1 MSLHIALITPSRYDS
16 DGYVQQWKRPV
27 MATQAQAAVKALLL
41 DCNARG
47 VLDDGEKITCEDY
60 YEIFGPVPVE
70 GIVERIK
77 QAGKGAVFLT
87 GVLSAFYPRALDLAR
102 MFRAHDIPVVI
113 GGVHVNGIK
122 ALFKNNE
129 YGLKDALDMGVSLFI
144 GQAEGHIDGLIRDL
158 AADTLQPEYDY
169 LRALPDLRNVPM
181 PAYDIETIK
190 RSFTGVV
197 PIETSRG
204 CPFRCTFCCIP
215 NTQGVE
221 MQMRDPQAIADYVR
235 DYASQGVKT
244 FFLSDDNIARNKRWE
259 EVFDKL
265 IEMRQKTKLRYELI
279 IEADTVAYKIPRF
292 IEKAT
297 AAGVTDVFLG
307 LESIDPET
315 IKAAGKKHNR
325 AANVRDMFAAW
336 YERGAVTI
344 SGFIIGFP
352 GETEKKIY
360 GNVET
365 LVSEYPGEI
374 FTLSVL
380 TPLPGS
386 VDHKR
391 LDEQGTYMDPD
402 LNNYDLGHFV
412 FDHDTLDQSAVKRL
426 RPSIVSRVY
435 SLRRVWSIMLQGLR
449 NPVKPVTNFS
459 WTVGLTLGYRVG
471 GTGVYEIGS
480 GRYRNRHLRRPGLPK
495 EPALVFY
502 PKYFI
507 KESWQAIHAGLY
519 LATLRSM
526 LFLARRKVAK
536 ERAATALERSTA
548 GVPARK
554 PAHKAG

>member
-1 MSLHIALITPSRYDS
+1 MVLHIALITPSRYDT

-27 MATQAQAAVKALLL
+27 MVTQAQAAIKALLK
-41 DCNARG
+41 DCNDRE
-47 VLDDGEKITCEDY
+47 VLGEDSEISCEDH
-60 YEIFGPVPVE
+60 YEIFGPVPIE
-70 GIVERIK
+70 GIVARIRE
-77 QAGKGAVFLT
+77 AGHGAVFLT
-87 GVLSAFYPRALDLAR
+87 GVLSAFFPRALDLAR

-113 GGVHVNGIK
+113 GGVHINGIK
-122 ALFKNNE
+122 ALFKDND
-129 YGLKDALDMGVSLFI
+129 YGLQDALDMGASLFV
-144 GQAEGHIDGLIRDL
+144 GQAEGHLDDL
-158 AADTLQPEYDY
+158 LKDLNANELKPVYDY
-169 LRALPDLRNVPM
+169 LRDLPDLSSAPM
-181 PAYDIETIK
+181 PAYDVDTIK
-190 RSFTGVV
+190 KSFTGVV

-221 MQMRDPQAIADYVR
+221 MQMRDPQVIADYVLE
-235 DYASQGVKT
+235 YARKGVKT

-265 IEMRQKTKLRYELI
+265 IEMRRKHKVGYELI

-325 AANVRDMFAAW
+325 AANVRDMFGSW
-336 YERGAVTI
+336 YQAGAVTI

-352 GETEKKIY
+352 GETEDRILS
-360 GNVET
+360 NVDT
-365 LVSEYPGEI
+365 LVSEYSGEI

-391 LDEQGTYMDPD
+391 LHEKGTYMDPD

-412 FDHDTLDQSAVKRL
+412 FNHDTLDEKSVERL
-426 RPSIVSRVY
+426 TPRIVPKVY
-435 SLRRVWSIMLQGLR
+435 SLRRAWTIMLQGLR
-449 NPVKPVTNFS
+449 NPTKAVTNFA

-471 GTGVYEIGS
+471 GTGVYEVGS
-480 GRYRNRHLRRPGLPK
+480 GRYRNRHLRRPGLAK
-495 EPALVFY
+495 EPLLVFY
-502 PKYFI
+502 PKYFFKDVWGI
-507 KESWQAIHAGLY
+507 LHAGFY
-519 LATLRSM
+519 LAALRSM
-526 LFLARRKVAK
+526 LFVAKRKVAR
-536 ERAATALERSTA
+536 ERAAAEKARDSVAA
-548 GVPARK
+548 GAKQTV
-554 PAHKAG
+554 

>member
-1 MSLHIALITPSRYDS
+1 MN
-16 DGYVQQWKRPV
+16 
-27 MATQAQAAVKALLL
+27 M
-41 DCNARG
+41 
-47 VLDDGEKITCEDY
+47 
-60 YEIFGPVPVE
+60 
-70 GIVERIK
+70 
-77 QAGKGAVFLT
+77 VFRT
-87 GVLSAFYPRALDLAR
+87 RW
-102 MFRAHDIPVVI
+102 IW
-113 GGVHVNGIK
+113 
-122 ALFKNNE
+122 
-129 YGLKDALDMGVSLFI
+129 GVSLFV

-158 AADTLQPEYDY
+158 AAGTLQQEYDY

-265 IEMRQKTKLRYELI
+265 IEMRRKTRLRYELI

-336 YERGAVTI
+336 YEHGAVTI

-391 LDEQGTYMDPD
+391 LDELGTYMDPD

-412 FDHDTLDQSAVKRL
+412 FDHDTLDHSAVKRL

-471 GTGVYEIGS
+471 GTGVYE
-480 GRYRNRHLRRPGLPK
+480 NRLRTLPQPPFAPPRTAK
-495 EPALVFY
+495 GTR
-502 PKYFI
+502 
-507 KESWQAIHAGLY
+507 AGLLSQILHQGGVAGDPCRSLSGN
-519 LATLRSM
+519 LAQHAVRCAAQGGKRTRYS
-526 LFLARRKVAK
+526 RC
-536 ERAATALERSTA
+536 RAWYGGA
-548 GVPARK
+548 VPARK